1 MIAVSEACGEVCSR
15 RQAGPIEALF
25 VTAAY
30 GCAQGEVAF
39 YLLDQW
45 LGEWLPGTQ

>member
-1 MIAVSEACGEVCSR
+1 VIALSEACGEVCSR

-25 VTAAY
+25 ATAAY
-30 GCAQGEVAF
+30 GCAQWEVAF

-45 LGEWLPGTQ
+45 LGEWLLGAQ